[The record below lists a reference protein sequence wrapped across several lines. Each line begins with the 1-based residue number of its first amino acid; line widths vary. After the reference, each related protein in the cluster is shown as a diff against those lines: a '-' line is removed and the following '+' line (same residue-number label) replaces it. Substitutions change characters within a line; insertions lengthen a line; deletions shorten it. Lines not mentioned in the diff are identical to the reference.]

1 MGTEVEVFLKAA
13 LASAMVVLG
22 YFLKETAGSLKEVRT
37 LANDLHVR
45 VSILESKT
53 EGS

>member
-1 MGTEVEVFLKAA
+1 MGTEVEVGLKAM
-13 LASAMVVLG
+13 LAAAMMVLG
-22 YFLKETAGSLKEVRT
+22 YFLKETAGALKEVRT

-45 VSILESKT
+45 VSVLESK